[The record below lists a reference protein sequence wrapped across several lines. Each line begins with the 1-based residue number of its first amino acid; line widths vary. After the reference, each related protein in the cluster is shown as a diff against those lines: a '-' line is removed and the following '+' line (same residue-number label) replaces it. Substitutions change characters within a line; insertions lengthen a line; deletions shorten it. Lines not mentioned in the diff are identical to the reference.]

1 MRKPY
6 KLPGGTKNS
15 PTIVP
20 RSGLELTTP
29 CASLYQHGHEVMVME
44 VMVMA
49 MVNMEAPLVI
59 DEVTYNIMYKL
70 HILKLQTYLTSE
82 LHMKEVN

>member
-1 MRKPY
+1 
-6 KLPGGTKNS
+6 
-15 PTIVP
+15 
-20 RSGLELTTP
+20 
-29 CASLYQHGHEVMVME
+29 MVME